1 MNSSLFPAPADEM
14 KWGEGSRALL
24 AGFLAEVANT
34 RLKVQILA
42 LFLHDPGLCL
52 SSESLAKRL
61 GAPVLETQ
69 SAARGLSENGALH
82 YCPQFAFADLCSL
95 SLPFLT
101 PATRLQLGLLRFSLR
116 HEPDFV
122 WHRFETGQTAKRSD
136 AEQRGAFD
144 CEPQVADEIQVA
156 S

>member
-1 MNSSLFPAPADEM
+1 MSSSLFPAPADEAQ
-14 KWGEGSRALL
+14 WSEGSRALL
-24 AGFLAEVANT
+24 DGFLSHVANT
-34 RLKVQILA
+34 RLEVQILA
-42 LFLHDPGLCL
+42 LFLSDTGACL

-69 SAARGLSENGALH
+69 NAARQLSEDGALH

-95 SLPFLT
+95 SLPFLL
-101 PATRLQLGLLRFSLR
+101 PAMRLQLGLLHFALR

-122 WHRFETGQTAKRSD
+122 WNRFETNQTALRDDSQ
-136 AEQRGAFD
+136 QRVTDDVRA
-144 CEPQVADEIQVA
+144 A

>member
-1 MNSSLFPAPADEM
+1 MSSSLFPAPADET

-24 AGFLAEVANT
+24 DGFLAEVANT
-34 RLKVQILA
+34 RLHVQVLA
-42 LFLHDPGLCL
+42 LFLNDPGLCL

-61 GAPVLETQ
+61 DAPILETQ
-69 SAARGLSENGALH
+69 NVARQLSENGALH

-101 PATRLQLGLLRFSLR
+101 PAVRLQLGLLRLALR

-122 WHRFETGQTAKRSD
+122 WHRFETGQTPTRTAS
-136 AEQRGAFD
+136 EPRGASNLRLT
-144 CEPQVADEIQVA
+144 DEEQA
-156 S
+156 SC